1 MRCDPA
7 RASSSGGCRGGRC
20 QRNLGG
26 SASTLLVAVY
36 PGPGMHLDVSWSNQ
50 VSAIYRCRWSGPI
63 RGGSMVPP
71 LIKIQDGENI
81 EDSRCL
87 KESVKRKRK
96 RRGQEKT
103 KCGEVTCLPLPLQL
117 PLITHTL
124 SPFCTFRLSLPPS
137 TSCVS
142 LHRHHGCRHHFHYP
156 RSSIWPFA
164 PLSQVPRFPQI
175 PLQQAYSRVCCGTLT
190 QNHANAS

>member
-1 MRCDPA
+1 MSRRSLSERP
-7 RASSSGGCRGGRC
+7 
-20 QRNLGG
+20 GG

-50 VSAIYRCRWSGPI
+50 VSVIYRCRWSGPI

-71 LIKIQDGENI
+71 LIKIQDGEKI

-87 KESVKRKRK
+87 KESVKRKKEKEKKRTGEDK
-96 RRGQEKT
+96 VRRGHMPAPASPASPHHSLT
-103 KCGEVTCLPLPLQL
+103 LPS
-117 PLITHTL
+117 
-124 SPFCTFRLSLPPS
+124 SPSFRFSLPPS
-137 TSCVS
+137 TFSAS